1 MIALTKPS
9 RDCEVANLPRL
20 CLLRTCGGHYW
31 LDSDLAKRTKSE
43 RRARTGG
50 KPIPVITARAIQQ
63 VRKLNRSLSKLF
75 GEDDTHLRFKLFYLP
90 NPAKWGT
97 GKEIDSS
104 SLNSYLDKFCDYIG
118 LPPDEYGRRWYL
130 RIHEMRK
137 WFLLLL
143 FWSGRYDV
151 LDAARWIA
159 GHTDVDHLYA
169 YIEREFPGGKIAQ
182 LEAECAIDLLVEYDT
197 TQVTLDGEDESLV
210 DLYQRVLYQFQVK
223 ALNMVPEREWQALVE
238 NLFEHDYHLAPYSIT
253 TDDGYKRLCVAIRQ
267 GQRKTQ

>member
-1 MIALTKPS
+1 
-9 RDCEVANLPRL
+9 
-20 CLLRTCGGHYW
+20 
-31 LDSDLAKRTKSE
+31 
-43 RRARTGG
+43 
-50 KPIPVITARAIQQ
+50 
-63 VRKLNRSLSKLF
+63 
-75 GEDDTHLRFKLFYLP
+75 
-90 NPAKWGT
+90 
-97 GKEIDSS
+97 
-104 SLNSYLDKFCDYIG
+104 
-118 LPPDEYGRRWYL
+118 
-130 RIHEMRK
+130 MRK

-197 TQVTLDGEDESLV
+197 TQVTLEGAEESLV